1 MAMSSKYL
9 DDDRQAR
16 QATYEYD
23 FDDRLGGRRILVS
36 GGTGG
41 LGSAAAARMIHA
53 GADVVI
59 GYASGEQRAQV
70 VKEALEARY
79 RRRVEIAHGDITTDE
94 GRRALMSKIVGDQF
108 YGAIICVGDPAR
120 IPAESLDMQ
129 RTQESMAVNYT
140 GPILLA
146 RDCVQEL
153 SGRQI
158 GGSVVLLSSMQGVEP
173 FPGSLAYSGPK
184 AALVHAARIL
194 AQEYG
199 GSSGLRVNV
208 VAPGVTDTG
217 MALASIQSGK
227 YDRFVDENV
236 IPRFGYPEDVARA
249 VAFFMAPDNYVTG
262 QVLLVDGGLTLRR
275 GVR

>member
-1 MAMSSKYL
+1 MSSKYL

-16 QATYEYD
+16 QATFEYE
-23 FDDRLGGRRILVS
+23 FDDSMAGHLVLVA

-41 LGSAAAARMIHA
+41 LGSAAAARMIDA
-53 GADVVI
+53 GADVVL
-59 GYASGEQRAQV
+59 GYGSDEQRALT

-79 RRRVEIAHGDITTDE
+79 RRRVEIVSGNITTDE
-94 GRRALMSKIVGDQF
+94 GRRTLMSEVAGDNF
-108 YGAIICVGDPAR
+108 YGAVICVGDPAR

-129 RTQESMAVNYT
+129 RAQESVAVNYT

-158 GGSVVLLSSMQGVEP
+158 PGSVVMLSSMQGVEP

-184 AALVHAARIL
+184 AALIHGARIL

-199 GSSGLRVNV
+199 GSSGVRVNV
-208 VAPGVTDTG
+208 VAPGVTETG
-217 MALASIQSGK
+217 MALSSIQSGK
-227 YDRFVDENV
+227 YDRFVDDGV

-275 GVR
+275 GTR